1 MTKEVKKMCEVMPTV
16 REQEEIKVLQKHELK
31 VLQKQ
36 EKGEGKKDSAK
47 SSDGCCEPLCSPIT
61 CGP

>member
-1 MTKEVKKMCEVMPTV
+1 MCEVMPTV

-36 EKGEGKKDSAK
+36 EKGEGMMDSAK

>member
-1 MTKEVKKMCEVMPTV
+1 MCEGKSEARSEVKG
-16 REQEEIKVLQKHELK
+16 EEELR

-36 EKGEGKKDSAK
+36 EKEKGKKDSAK
-47 SSDGCCEPLCSPIT
+47 SGDGCCEPLCSPIT